1 MTCLSPSLSFPKYIL
16 VCSETVAQWVGSRLF
31 PSFWPVSFFGYNL
44 KKKHWRARE
53 NQSAYTSSCCFV
65 YSEEDKAET
74 TMSEKKNEDYLAV
87 APPKRSGWESFK
99 LFIWNGETSEF
110 LGRSASSWG
119 KLSSVL
125 ISHFFFC
132 LLRMVRSCTLRSDS
146 GKIGDERGQTQWLT
160 TFDPVQTYTRNQT
173 KGAGLTRTRSKINT
187 LVVRGTYMKEE
198 KKTWGSFLLG
208 QKDF

>member
-1 MTCLSPSLSFPKYIL
+1 
-16 VCSETVAQWVGSRLF
+16 
-31 PSFWPVSFFGYNL
+31 
-44 KKKHWRARE
+44 
-53 NQSAYTSSCCFV
+53 
-65 YSEEDKAET
+65 
-74 TMSEKKNEDYLAV
+74 MSEKKNEDYLAV

-208 QKDF
+208 QKISKGFEKRLFHTTSKPLATVRAIQNKFRSWSFHFHS